1 MAFFVDAAVL
11 CCACVIVLLSRRLLT
26 DIFGFFPYSQP
37 KAKVLTDEDIAHKK
51 KLQAEQKALK
61 AAAANMKGAGGKK
74 KKK

>member
-1 MAFFVDAAVL
+1 MRSLLCLRERGLVQVFADLCVL
-11 CCACVIVLLSRRLLT
+11 GVLTRL
-26 DIFGFFPYSQP
+26 QP